1 MKKLVDEVNVPF
13 FSHGK
18 TNSCGVAIGFIENNK
33 LEVVDKKKTEEN
45 GRILIS
51 ENKVEEKKLVLVNF
65 DNPNTE
71 TEQVANLHGLDN
83 M

>member
-1 MKKLVDEVNVPF
+1 MCLF

-18 TNSCGVAIGFIENNK
+18 TNSCGVAIGFIGNNK
-33 LEVVDKKKTEEN
+33 LEVLDKKKQEN

-51 ENKVEEKKLVLVNF
+51 DNKVEEKKLVLVNF

-71 TEQVANLHGLDN
+71 TEQVTNLHGLGN